1 MKIAKGIQ
9 ISKPPILLP
18 FLSSQSHKM
27 HSNTQSADLC
37 DGRGSLPVLV
47 DIEDSLPNLPPIY
60 TNPQHQAIVTMIAL
74 SSPKSVLRVNI
85 SQRMEFFEM
94 CCVG

>member
-60 TNPQHQAIVTMIAL
+60 TNPQ
-74 SSPKSVLRVNI
+74 SSISSNSDNDIPLIPKIIIKSKHK
-85 SQRMEFFEM
+85 F
-94 CCVG
+94 

>member
-1 MKIAKGIQ
+1 
-9 ISKPPILLP
+9 
-18 FLSSQSHKM
+18 M

-60 TNPQHQAIVTMIAL
+60 
-74 SSPKSVLRVNI
+74 NI
-85 SQRMEFFEM
+85 KHKRENHYYSKLLPGERNDQGKR
-94 CCVG
+94 GLKLKL